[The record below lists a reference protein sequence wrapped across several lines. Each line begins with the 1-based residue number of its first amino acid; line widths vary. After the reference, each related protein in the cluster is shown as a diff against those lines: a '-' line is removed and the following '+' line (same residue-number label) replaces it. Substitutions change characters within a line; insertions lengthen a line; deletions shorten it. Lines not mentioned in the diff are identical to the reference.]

1 MRAIILVLL
10 ILTGVFWWWGLE
22 RSATLF
28 SVKVKGGRILRIRG
42 RIPPRLLTEITDI
55 IERAHVVE
63 AEIRGVLRDGRPV
76 LLFDGEMSPS
86 TEQQMRN
93 VVGQF
98 SAAEM
103 RSGRKR

>member
-1 MRAIILVLL
+1 MQAIILVLL
-10 ILTGVFWWWGLE
+10 ILTGAFWWWGIE
-22 RSATLF
+22 RSSTLF
-28 SVKVKGGRILRIRG
+28 SVQVRDGRIRRIRG
-42 RIPPRLLTEITDI
+42 RIPPRLLTEVTDI
-55 IERAHVVE
+55 IERSHVAR

-93 VVGQF
+93 VIGQF

-103 RSGRKR
+103 RGARKR